1 MGGGGGGG
9 GLYAAKDYPWQYLFA
24 SMGSATINYPL
35 WRASAISQAGYATT
49 AISTSNTIMTLFHRS
64 IPNPLLPYVYGFLP
78 PYKGMI
84 ATVLGMTWARAAI
97 FWGSDAGR
105 DFLRKYHVYSSV
117 STILPPLVVSTAVQ
131 IINQPLVRA
140 TITIQNPA
148 SEIPN
153 VRSAVQH
160 IYHTHGGWPAL
171 WHGVS
176 AGIAKTVP
184 KYCTAVIVKDVVE
197 HVLEKNKDCYFCH
210 DPLVRSAI
218 KSVCAGVAGAAL
230 TNPLDV
236 IRNEMFKTNFSF
248 LDTVRHLQSSSSSA
262 LQWMCRGMEKNMI
275 AVAVPVACT
284 IFFTDALIQY
294 TRSNSSS
301 KSNHDD
307 YYSDNKGGGGTA
319 STN

>member
-1 MGGGGGGG
+1 MGGSVAAGS
-9 GLYAAKDYPWQYLFA
+9 YAAKDYPWHYLFA
-24 SMGSATINYPL
+24 SMVSATINYPL

-49 AISTSNTIMTLFHRS
+49 TSSSS
-64 IPNPLLPYVYGFLP
+64 IPTAIGTTFLHGFFP
-78 PYKGMI
+78 PYKGMV

-105 DFLRKYHVYSSV
+105 DILRKYPFVHESIC
-117 STILPPLVVSTAVQ
+117 TILPPLVVSTAVQ

-148 SEIPN
+148 SDIPN
-153 VRSAVQH
+153 VRSAVRY
-160 IYHTHGGWPAL
+160 IYHTHGGWSAL

-197 HVLEKNKDCYFCH
+197 ELLENHKDTCSVCH
-210 DPLVRSAI
+210 DPLIRSAM

-236 IRNEMFKTNFSF
+236 IRNEMFKTNWNFV
-248 LDTVRHLQSSSSSA
+248 DTVRHLQSSSSSSSSSSTM
-262 LQWMCRGMEKNMI
+262 QWMCRGMEKNMI

-284 IFFTDALIQY
+284 IFFTDAIIQY
-294 TRSNSSS
+294 SQNHQNHHDNDNYSS
-301 KSNHDD
+301 
-307 YYSDNKGGGGTA
+307 A
-319 STN
+319 SSA